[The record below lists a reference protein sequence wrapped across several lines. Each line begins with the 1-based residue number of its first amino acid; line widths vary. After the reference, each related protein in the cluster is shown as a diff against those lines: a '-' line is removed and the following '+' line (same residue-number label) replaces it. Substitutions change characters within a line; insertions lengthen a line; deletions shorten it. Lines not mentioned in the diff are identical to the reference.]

1 MKHRVDH
8 RKLGRTSSHREAMLD
23 NMATSLF
30 KHERIQTTLPKAKEL
45 RRYAEKMITRAKKD
59 STHSRRI
66 IFRSIRDKEIIAKLF
81 EQIAPRFADRNG
93 GYIRILKLD
102 FRMADGAP
110 TAVVELVGSEHI
122 KTKKSK
128 KGAEAKE
135 KEQASKKEKAV
146 VPDKKAE
153 RASKTAEVTEE
164 PKSEAAE
171 HTPGTDEAFK
181 KTKARDGARE
191 AFMDKTSEE
200 EEKFEKRKRLFDMWK
215 KKSKESD
222 VKEKESAKKPEK
234 KEKAVTETKESSE
247 QTTTEES
254 KEEEKKD

>member
-8 RKLGRTSSHREAMLD
+8 RKLGRTTSHREAMLD

-30 KHERIQTTLPKAKEL
+30 RHERIQTTLCKAKEL
-45 RRYAEKMITRAKKD
+45 KRYAEKMITRAKKD

-110 TAVVELVGSEHI
+110 TAVVELIGSEHI

-128 KGAEAKE
+128 KETEGKEAKVQDKAKKTEAPAKGKSKESAPKEEE
-135 KEQASKKEKAV
+135 K
-146 VPDKKAE
+146 
-153 RASKTAEVTEE
+153 TEA
-164 PKSEAAE
+164 AAE
-171 HTPGTDEAFK
+171 HTPGTDAAFK
-181 KTKARDGARE
+181 KSKARDGARE

-200 EEKFEKRKRLFDMWK
+200 DEKAEKRKKLFSMWK
-215 KKSKESD
+215 KQSKEG
-222 VKEKESAKKPEK
+222 VVEEKDDKKPVKSETEPKAEKTETEQEPEPEEK
-234 KEKAVTETKESSE
+234 KE
-247 QTTTEES
+247 
-254 KEEEKKD
+254 

>member
-8 RKLGRTSSHREAMLD
+8 RKLGKTSSHREAMLN

-30 KHERIQTTLPKAKEL
+30 QHERIQTTLPKAKEL

-81 EQIAPRFADRNG
+81 DQIAPRFADRNG

-128 KGAEAKE
+128 KDTEGKQKE
-135 KEQASKKEKAV
+135 TKKEKVAAAE
-146 VPDKKAE
+146 KKAE
-153 RASKTAEVTEE
+153 RESKAEEKIEEAKAEAS
-164 PKSEAAE
+164 E
-171 HTPGTDEAFK
+171 HAPGADATFK
-181 KTKARDGARE
+181 KSKARDGARE
-191 AFMDKTSEE
+191 AFMDKTTEVD
-200 EEKFEKRKRLFDMWK
+200 EKVEKRKKLFDIWK
-215 KKSKESD
+215 KK
-222 VKEKESAKKPEK
+222 VKVDEESAKETSKSQEIVKETKAEPAETPDKAVAEEPKAEDK
-234 KEKAVTETKESSE
+234 KE
-247 QTTTEES
+247 
-254 KEEEKKD
+254 

>member
-8 RKLGRTSSHREAMLD
+8 RKLGRTSSHREAMLN

-30 KHERIQTTLPKAKEL
+30 RHERIQTTLPKAKEL
-45 RRYAEKMITRAKKD
+45 RRYAEKMITRARKD

-81 EQIAPRFADRNG
+81 DQIAPRFADRNG

-128 KGAEAKE
+128 KDAEGKQKE
-135 KEQASKKEKAV
+135 SKKEKVAAAE
-146 VPDKKAE
+146 KKADRE
-153 RASKTAEVTEE
+153 SKAEEKVEE
-164 PKSEAAE
+164 AKVEALE
-171 HTPGTDEAFK
+171 HTPGADATFK
-181 KTKARDGARE
+181 KSKARDGARE
-191 AFMDKTSEE
+191 AFMDKTSEVD
-200 EEKFEKRKRLFDMWK
+200 EKVEKRKKLFDIWK
-215 KKSKESD
+215 KKAKEGEES
-222 VKEKESAKKPEK
+222 VKETPNPSDIKKNAEDVEAETPDKATVEEPKAEDK
-234 KEKAVTETKESSE
+234 KE
-247 QTTTEES
+247 
-254 KEEEKKD
+254 

>member
-8 RKLGRTSSHREAMLD
+8 RKLGRTSSHREALLD

-66 IFRSIRDKEIIAKLF
+66 IFRSIRDKEVIAKLF

-102 FRMADGAP
+102 FRMADSAP

-128 KGAEAKE
+128 KETESKDKAAKKDKALAPAKKTE
-135 KEQASKKEKAV
+135 K
-146 VPDKKAE
+146 
-153 RASKTAEVTEE
+153 ASKTAEVAEE
-164 PKSEAAE
+164 TKSEAVE
-171 HTPGTDEAFK
+171 HTPGLDEAFK

-200 EEKFEKRKRLFDMWK
+200 DEKVEKRKKLFDMWK
-215 KKSKESD
+215 KKSKEGE
-222 VKEKESAKKPEK
+222 VEKKKPVEKAEK
-234 KEKAVTETKESSE
+234 KEKPNTEKADTAVQDKV
-247 QTTTEES
+247 EEP

>member
-8 RKLGRTSSHREAMLD
+8 RKLGKTSSHREAMLN

-81 EQIAPRFADRNG
+81 DQIAPRFADRNG

-128 KGAEAKE
+128 KDAEGKQKESRKEKVATAGKKTERESKAEDKVEEAKVE
-135 KEQASKKEKAV
+135 AS
-146 VPDKKAE
+146 
-153 RASKTAEVTEE
+153 
-164 PKSEAAE
+164 E
-171 HTPGTDEAFK
+171 HTPSADATFK
-181 KTKARDGARE
+181 KSKARDGARE
-191 AFMDKTSEE
+191 AFMDKTSEVDD
-200 EEKFEKRKRLFDMWK
+200 KVEKRKKLFDIWK
-215 KKSKESD
+215 KKAKGSEESVAEAPKSPEIAKETKPDLAEISD
-222 VKEKESAKKPEK
+222 KAAAEEPKAEDK
-234 KEKAVTETKESSE
+234 KE
-247 QTTTEES
+247 
-254 KEEEKKD
+254 